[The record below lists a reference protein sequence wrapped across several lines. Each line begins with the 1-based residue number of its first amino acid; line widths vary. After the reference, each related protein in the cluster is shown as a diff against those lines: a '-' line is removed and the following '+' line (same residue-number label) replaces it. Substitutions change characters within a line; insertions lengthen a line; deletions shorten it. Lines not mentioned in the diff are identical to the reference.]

1 MLKNLRKIIFEPN
14 TERQEEMTIHRIV
27 GDKIYAHY
35 FDKDRKRINVKI
47 LVKWEEEKRVGV

>member
-1 MLKNLRKIIFEPN
+1 MLKNLRKITFEPN

-47 LVKWEEEKRVGV
+47 LVKWEEEK